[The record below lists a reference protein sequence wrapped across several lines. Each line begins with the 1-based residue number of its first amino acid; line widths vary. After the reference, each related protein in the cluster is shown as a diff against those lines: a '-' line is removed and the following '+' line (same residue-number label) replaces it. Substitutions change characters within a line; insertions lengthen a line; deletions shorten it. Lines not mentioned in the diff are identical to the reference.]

1 MCVLGSINQL
11 VDDAMAVVERE
22 NPMTPTEG
30 AGHADIENLC
40 ARKP

>member
-1 MCVLGSINQL
+1 MRQFTIDQL

-30 AGHADIENLC
+30 AGHADIDNLR
-40 ARKP
+40 ARKA